1 MAKKKVVVKN
11 PRVERTREMG
21 TLTESAFFGKI
32 RSALRNTFRYWKP
45 MYAKLKE
52 AKVGS
57 KYKCAM
63 CGGLFVRKE
72 VEIDHIVGAGS
83 LRSYEDIAGFVKRL
97 TEEDINAYQVLCKKE
112 CHILKT
118 KKDRNSKK

>member
-45 MYAKLKE
+45 MYAKLKQ

-57 KYKCAM
+57 KYRCAM
-63 CGGLFVRKE
+63 CNELYTRKE

-83 LRSYEDIAGFVKRL
+83 LRSYDDIAGFVKRL
-97 TEEDINAYQVLCKKE
+97 TEENIDLYQVLCKP
-112 CHILKT
+112 CHVIKSKNDRSN
-118 KKDRNSKK
+118 KK